1 MTPRNLQ
8 PVSEGEYIEFAPVQ
22 DDDDLS
28 NSAFSYVGGKQ
39 QVEDSYKKY
48 FQKYG
53 KHATTRRATNK
64 HATTKHATRKHTT
77 NINLNFY

>member
-53 KHATTRRATNK
+53 KLMQPQDVQQTNMQQQN
-64 HATTKHATRKHTT
+64 TQQG
-77 NINLNFY
+77 NIQQI